1 MFFMLARVLLSGSC
15 CAHFHGRNRYGVSA
29 TQLTE
34 RVHPMLKNFMQPG
47 NVKTDSNRSSHSA
60 YEPPKPAESPKL
72 AEATRADYLEARK
85 SAPGE
90 DGNKLI
96 VGPNIKLKG
105 SEITDC
111 EILVVEGRVEA
122 SMNSRDIR
130 IAEGGVFSGK
140 AEIDVAEVRGTFE
153 GDLTAR
159 KRLVIYATGK
169 VSGVIRYGAMMIEEG
184 GIISGDVATLSAGA
198 SLAKLPE
205 APAQISAPEPLEEI
219 TSGLEQIH
227 FGSTLAR
234 NQAGKRQG

>member
-1 MFFMLARVLLSGSC
+1 
-15 CAHFHGRNRYGVSA
+15 
-29 TQLTE
+29 
-34 RVHPMLKNFMQPG
+34 MLKNFMQPNPAQTDFKQPG
-47 NVKTDSNRSSHSA
+47 NPRPDARRLNHSTHESSKPVEVASA
-60 YEPPKPAESPKL
+60 DGAAVARQS
-72 AEATRADYLEARK
+72 ATSD
-85 SAPGE
+85 

-140 AEIDVAEVRGTFE
+140 AEIDVAEVRGHFE
-153 GDLTAR
+153 GELTAR

-184 GIISGDVATLSAGA
+184 GTIAGDVATISTGA
-198 SLAKLPE
+198 KLAKVPE
-205 APAQISAPEPLEEI
+205 AATQTTASDTDKEKAVE
-219 TSGLEQIH
+219 LEQIH

-234 NQAGKRQG
+234 NQMGKRQG

>member
-1 MFFMLARVLLSGSC
+1 
-15 CAHFHGRNRYGVSA
+15 
-29 TQLTE
+29 
-34 RVHPMLKNFMQPG
+34 MLKNFMQPG
-47 NVKTDSNRSSHSA
+47 NVKTDSNRTSPTASHSA
-60 YEPPKPAESPKL
+60 YEPAKPVESSKPV
-72 AEATRADYLEARK
+72 EATKAASIPEATTNTP
-85 SAPGE
+85 SE

-159 KRLVIYATGK
+159 KRLVIYATGR
-169 VSGVIRYGAMMIEEG
+169 VSGTIRYGALMVEEG
-184 GIISGDVATLSAGA
+184 GSISGDVATLSAGA
-198 SLAKLPE
+198 RLAKVAE
-205 APAQISAPEPLEEI
+205 TPAQTTATEPVQEKTAE
-219 TSGLEQIH
+219 LEQIQ

-234 NQAGKRQG
+234 NQGKRQG

>member
-1 MFFMLARVLLSGSC
+1 
-15 CAHFHGRNRYGVSA
+15 
-29 TQLTE
+29 
-34 RVHPMLKNFMQPG
+34 MLKNFMHSNPSTTPSP
-47 NVKTDSNRSSHSA
+47 TDSKQPSYTRTDHNRINHSA
-60 YEPPKPAESPKL
+60 QESSKPGEVAPTVNAGS
-72 AEATRADYLEARK
+72 ATQPAT
-85 SAPGE
+85 SE

-140 AEIDVAEVRGTFE
+140 AEIDVAEVRGHFE
-153 GDLTAR
+153 GELTAR

-169 VSGVIRYGAMMIEEG
+169 VSGVIRYGAMMVEEG
-184 GIISGDVATLSAGA
+184 GTISGDVATLLSD
-198 SLAKLPE
+198 SKLAKVPE
-205 APAQISAPEPLEEI
+205 GVAHTTVPDPDQEKAVE
-219 TSGLEQIH
+219 LEQIH

-234 NQAGKRQG
+234 NQMGKR

>member
-1 MFFMLARVLLSGSC
+1 
-15 CAHFHGRNRYGVSA
+15 
-29 TQLTE
+29 
-34 RVHPMLKNFMQPG
+34 MLKNFMNTG
-47 NVKTDSNRSSHSA
+47 NEKTESNRVSPSA
-60 YEPPKPAESPKL
+60 LDAARRTAPPPTKVAEPVRD
-72 AEATRADYLEARK
+72 EAPTVRVPNEV
-85 SAPGE
+85 SNE

-130 IAEGGVFSGK
+130 IAEGGVFCGK

-169 VSGVIRYGAMMIEEG
+169 VSGVIRYGAMMVEEG
-184 GIISGDVATLSAGA
+184 GTISGDVATLAAGGP
-198 SLAKLPE
+198 SLAK
-205 APAQISAPEPLEEI
+205 APDAETTPDSDTHSPTAQDLISGAA
-219 TSGLEQIH
+219 
-227 FGSTLAR
+227 FAR
-234 NQAGKRQG
+234 GQRRQG

>member
-1 MFFMLARVLLSGSC
+1 
-15 CAHFHGRNRYGVSA
+15 
-29 TQLTE
+29 
-34 RVHPMLKNFMQPG
+34 MLKNFMHPG
-47 NVKTDSNRSSHSA
+47 NVKTDSNRTSPTASHSA
-60 YEPPKPAESPKL
+60 YEPAKPV
-72 AEATRADYLEARK
+72 EATKAASIPETPK
-85 SAPGE
+85 NAPSE

-153 GDLTAR
+153 GELTAR
-159 KRLVIYATGK
+159 KRLVIYATGR
-169 VSGVIRYGAMMIEEG
+169 VSGTIRYGALMVEEG
-184 GIISGDVATLSAGA
+184 GVISGDVATLSAGA
-198 SLAKLPE
+198 RLAKVPE
-205 APAQISAPEPLEEI
+205 TPAQAAEPVQEK
-219 TSGLEQIH
+219 TAGLEQIQ

-234 NQAGKRQG
+234 NQGKRQG

>member
-1 MFFMLARVLLSGSC
+1 
-15 CAHFHGRNRYGVSA
+15 
-29 TQLTE
+29 
-34 RVHPMLKNFMQPG
+34 MLKNFMHPG
-47 NVKTDSNRSSHSA
+47 NPKTNSTTASHTAGHSA
-60 YEPPKPAESPKL
+60 YDAAKRTEPVKPVEAPK
-72 AEATRADYLEARK
+72 AEAYPEPTNN
-85 SAPGE
+85 APSE

-153 GDLTAR
+153 GELTAR
-159 KRLVIYATGK
+159 KRLVIYATGR
-169 VSGVIRYGAMMIEEG
+169 VSGVIRYGALMVEEG
-184 GIISGDVATLSAGA
+184 GTLSGDVATLSAGA
-198 SLAKLPE
+198 RLTKVPE
-205 APAQISAPEPLEEI
+205 TAAQATEPVQEKTAE
-219 TSGLEQIH
+219 LEQIQ

>member
-1 MFFMLARVLLSGSC
+1 
-15 CAHFHGRNRYGVSA
+15 
-29 TQLTE
+29 
-34 RVHPMLKNFMQPG
+34 MLKSFMNTG
-47 NVKTDSNRSSHSA
+47 NEKTESNRV
-60 YEPPKPAESPKL
+60 SPSTL
-72 AEATRADYLEARK
+72 DATRRNATTPKATEPVREEAPTVRVNEVTN
-85 SAPGE
+85 E

-169 VSGVIRYGAMMIEEG
+169 VSGVIRYGAMMVEEG
-184 GIISGDVATLSAGA
+184 GTISGDVATLASGP
-198 SLAKLPE
+198 SLAKVPDAE
-205 APAQISAPEPLEEI
+205 TQAESDMHSPSAQDLISGAA
-219 TSGLEQIH
+219 
-227 FGSTLAR
+227 FAR
-234 NQAGKRQG
+234 GQRR

>member
-1 MFFMLARVLLSGSC
+1 
-15 CAHFHGRNRYGVSA
+15 
-29 TQLTE
+29 
-34 RVHPMLKNFMQPG
+34 MLKNFMHPG
-47 NVKTDSNRSSHSA
+47 NVKTDSNRTSHSA
-60 YEPPKPAESPKL
+60 YESAKPV
-72 AEATRADYLEARK
+72 EATKAASTPEATK
-85 SAPGE
+85 SAPSE

-140 AEIDVAEVRGTFE
+140 AEIDVAEVHGTFE

-169 VSGVIRYGAMMIEEG
+169 VSGVIRYGALMVEEG
-184 GIISGDVATLSAGA
+184 GTLTGDVATLSTAR
-198 SLAKLPE
+198 LTKVPE
-205 APAQISAPEPLEEI
+205 MPAQTPAAEPVQEKAAE
-219 TSGLEQIH
+219 LEQIQ